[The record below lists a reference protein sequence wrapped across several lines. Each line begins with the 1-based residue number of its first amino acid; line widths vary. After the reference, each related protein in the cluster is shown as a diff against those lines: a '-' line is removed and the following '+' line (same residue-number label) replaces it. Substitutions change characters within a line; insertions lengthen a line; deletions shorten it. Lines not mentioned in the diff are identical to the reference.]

1 MVVCF
6 GADLP
11 FDALLD
17 GVFAER
23 SERLYGPLL
32 EAAA

>member
-17 GVFAER
+17 GQFAVR
-23 SERLYGPLL
+23 SESLYGVLL
-32 EAAA
+32 EATA